1 MHPDVTPPSHGRNIE
16 ARDVPSTHGDRD
28 RRAGSSGRGCH
39 PRGPPRV
46 GLLQGHLRAEAAR
59 DTGDRAFG
67 GGFPRPGGRLGRAF
81 PGRVVGVGQDPQ
93 PALDSFASEYGLTLP
108 LVPDL
113 DPYEASDAYG
123 IVSAPTA
130 VAVADDG
137 TVLEVA
143 ESWDRDAWN
152 RLAGE
157 VADALGVPAAT
168 VSDSDDGL
176 PDFKPG

>member
-1 MHPDVTPPSHGRNIE
+1 MAIATVAQAPPDAGATLEGPHVLVFFKVTCGTTQLATLAIE
-16 ARDVPSTHGDRD
+16 RLAR
-28 RRAGSSGRGCH
+28 
-39 PRGPPRV
+39 
-46 GLLQGHLRAEAAR
+46 E
-59 DTGDRAFG
+59 
-67 GGFPRPGGRLGRAF
+67 F

>member
-1 MHPDVTPPSHGRNIE
+1 MAIATGAQAPPVEGATLEGPHVLVFFKVTCGTTQLATPAIE
-16 ARDVPSTHGDRD
+16 
-28 RRAGSSGRGCH
+28 
-39 PRGPPRV
+39 
-46 GLLQGHLRAEAAR
+46 
-59 DTGDRAFG
+59 
-67 GGFPRPGGRLGRAF
+67 RLARAF

-143 ESWDRDAWN
+143 ESWERDAWN